1 VWVKVVV
8 LPRAVLPVTRN
19 KAIQMRTIILPWY
32 HFRGFFNN
40 QRNIH
45 SVSMRFATFLFG
57 CCLRELRCVRR
68 ELEIL
73 ERRSM
78 CQPRRLA
85 IVAWRR

>member
-1 VWVKVVV
+1 MWVKVVV

-57 CCLRELRCVRR
+57 CCASLLLSCVACDAKGVPCASHAG
-68 ELEIL
+68 LL
-73 ERRSM
+73 
-78 CQPRRLA
+78 
-85 IVAWRR
+85 